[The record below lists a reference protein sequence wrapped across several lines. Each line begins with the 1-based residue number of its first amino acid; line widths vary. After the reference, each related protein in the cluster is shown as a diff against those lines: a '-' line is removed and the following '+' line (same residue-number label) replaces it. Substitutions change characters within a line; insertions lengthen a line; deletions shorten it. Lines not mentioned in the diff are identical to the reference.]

1 MKNEHIESIMTGL
14 GFSLYES
21 RAYVALVAENPL
33 TGYELSGRSG
43 IPRSKV
49 YECIERLNRKGLLI
63 PVEENPVK
71 YAPLPPEELVR
82 RLSKE
87 FRSSLETLGQLLA
100 EEKAS
105 DRVDYIFNVRG
116 YEEIIAKS
124 VEMIEDAEKELA
136 LALWSEEISRLEEEI
151 LRAVKRGVTV
161 RILAFDGGRAVEGC
175 ETWRHRS
182 LAREDFTGRAIT
194 VVRDRSEAL
203 TGQCSGEGGII
214 AAWTKNRNLVFIS
227 LKYIEHEIIR
237 IRESGGD
244 GALG

>member
-1 MKNEHIESIMTGL
+1 MKNEQIESIMTGL

-21 RAYVALVAENPL
+21 RAYAALVAENPL

-49 YECIERLNRKGLLI
+49 YECIERLQRKGLLI
-63 PVEENPVK
+63 PVEKNPVK

-82 RLSKE
+82 QLSKE
-87 FRSSLETLGQLLA
+87 FRTSLETLGHLLS
-100 EEKAS
+100 EGKAS
-105 DRVDYIFNVRG
+105 DRVDYIFNIRG

-124 VEMIEDAEKELA
+124 AEMIEDAESELA
-136 LALWSEEISRLEEEI
+136 LALWGEEIARLEEEI
-151 LRAVKRGVTV
+151 RRAIKRGVIV
-161 RILAFDGGRAVEGC
+161 RLLTFNGGNAVKGC

-182 LAREDFTGRAIT
+182 LSKEDFTGRAIT
-194 VVRDRSEAL
+194 VVRDKKEAL
-203 TGQCSGEGGII
+203 TGQCSGEGGMV
-214 AAWTKNRNLVFIS
+214 AAWTKNWNLVFIS

-244 GALG
+244 GTLG